1 MEGKTLMCPSS
12 KHHAPLPL
20 TNSRLQPVVVD
31 PERKRSDM
39 EFLDMNLT
47 KDLSLLLSA
56 IHSLFDWRIL
66 QKTILYYGFKT
77 PYQNKKIKKIRETR
91 KLEPEKTQVYAQ
103 KPRLKLS
110 FKNSTSGLKGV

>member
-1 MEGKTLMCPSS
+1 MCPSS
-12 KHHAPLPL
+12 RHQVPLPL

-56 IHSLFDWRIL
+56 IYSLFDWRIL
-66 QKTILYYGFKT
+66 QITILYSGFKT
-77 PYQNKKIKKIRETR
+77 PYKKKILETR
-91 KLEPEKTQVYAQ
+91 KLESIHK
-103 KPRLKLS
+103 
-110 FKNSTSGLKGV
+110 

>member
-1 MEGKTLMCPSS
+1 MCPSS
-12 KHHAPLPL
+12 KHHVPLPL
-20 TNSRLQPVVVD
+20 TNSLLQPVVVD

-66 QKTILYYGFKT
+66 QKTILYSGFKT
-77 PYQNKKIKKIRETR
+77 PNKKILETR
-91 KLEPEKTQVYAQ
+91 KLESIHK
-103 KPRLKLS
+103 
-110 FKNSTSGLKGV
+110 

>member
-1 MEGKTLMCPSS
+1 MYLYLLPI
-12 KHHAPLPL
+12 HAY
-20 TNSRLQPVVVD
+20 NHAVVVD

-66 QKTILYYGFKT
+66 RKTILYSGFKT
-77 PYQNKKIKKIRETR
+77 TYKKNSRNKKT
-91 KLEPEKTQVYAQ
+91 
-103 KPRLKLS
+103 
-110 FKNSTSGLKGV
+110 